1 MYVIAV
7 AQSQHVFS
15 SADIVLKW
23 NTFEPD
29 QLPCTSF
36 LGQILGVKAF
46 FCAYIKDVT
55 LNMHLWQVP
64 IPNHISGCFNAQAKG
79 GEQLPMCC
87 QRYES
92 CEKKDNKFIWFHSRN
107 CLFQFLSAILN
118 VDAMRQFTI

>member
-79 GEQLPMCC
+79 LEELAV
-87 QRYES
+87 YERRH
-92 CEKKDNKFIWFHSRN
+92 EGRKKKD
-107 CLFQFLSAILN
+107 C
-118 VDAMRQFTI
+118 